1 MTDSIKTKAY
11 MCMEDGQDKPTQI
24 GISPTQIGI
33 SPTQIMISP
42 TQQLM
47 TLPFELMRQYLE
59 SMMVQ
64 QLEIATAI
72 YTRQAEELDN
82 AFMVN
87 VDKFEA
93 TINAQLEKSY
103 SA

>member
-1 MTDSIKTKAY
+1 MY
-11 MCMEDGQDKPTQI
+11 MEDGQEKQTQI
-24 GISPTQIGI
+24 V
-33 SPTQIMISP
+33 ISP

-47 TLPFELMRQYLE
+47 ALPFEMMRQYLE

-64 QLEIATAI
+64 QLEIATAL

-82 AFMVN
+82 VFMTH

-93 TINAQLEKSY
+93 AINAQLEKVSGNR